1 MQQFEGQYYILP
13 GMKNTLYVLLFLL
26 VLYAW
31 LDWEGRDIVHAP
43 GVLVPETPRQ
53 TVAAGPPFRLDEFL
67 ITPRAGFSI
76 RARVL
81 SRENYYLGEEAD
93 LAPVDLAL
101 GWGVMSDQAV
111 LDRIEISQGSRWYFT
126 RYEYPA
132 PLPDQAIIQNSGNMH
147 VIPANDWVRDKLD
160 DIRAGDIVQA
170 RGSLVDVDQDSGFF
184 WRTSLTRNDTGN
196 GSCEIFYVEQ
206 LHIEPRD
213 S

>member
-1 MQQFEGQYYILP
+1 
-13 GMKNTLYVLLFLL
+13 MKNTLYVLLFLL

-31 LDWEGRDIVHAP
+31 LDWEGRDIVHEP

-111 LDRIEISQGSRWYFT
+111 LD
-126 RYEYPA
+126 
-132 PLPDQAIIQNSGNMH
+132 
-147 VIPANDWVRDKLD
+147 
-160 DIRAGDIVQA
+160 
-170 RGSLVDVDQDSGFF
+170 
-184 WRTSLTRNDTGN
+184 
-196 GSCEIFYVEQ
+196 
-206 LHIEPRD
+206 
-213 S
+213 